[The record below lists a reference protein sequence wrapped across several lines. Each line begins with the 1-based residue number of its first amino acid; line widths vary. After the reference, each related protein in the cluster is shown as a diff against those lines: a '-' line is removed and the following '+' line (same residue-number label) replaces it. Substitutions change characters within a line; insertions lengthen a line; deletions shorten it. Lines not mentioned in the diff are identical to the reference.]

1 MKKVLLGIVGTLLVL
16 VITAGL
22 IFRANFVY
30 IDGEINNRDEKD
42 LYFVYM
48 PATRISELNRCK
60 NVEYLHVININS
72 EQIEKM
78 RVFEDLKYLR
88 LRNQLLDLNAP
99 EFEKINQFPKLVWLD
114 LLCYNVDLS
123 SLKNDSITHI
133 EFEGGKYT
141 FDDKGFLSGCPNLE
155 SLRIQ
160 NSTIK
165 GFITSIWNE
174 DYNNASY
181 TLEDSSFLSD
191 LDKVKTLVLDTM
203 IVEDIS
209 GILEMD
215 SLEELSLI
223 QCTIPE
229 EFKKALEDK
238 GIDVMIQGSQTY
250 IK

>member
-1 MKKVLLGIVGTLLVL
+1 MKKVILRIVGALLVL
-16 VITAGL
+16 AVAAGV
-22 IFRANFVY
+22 IFRVNFVY
-30 IDGEINNRDEKD
+30 IDGEIHNRNETD
-42 LYFVYM
+42 LYFIYM
-48 PATRISELNRCK
+48 PVTRISELNRCK
-60 NVEYLHVININS
+60 NVEYLHVININNK
-72 EQIEKM
+72 QIEKM
-78 RVFEDLKYLR
+78 RVFEELKYLR
-88 LRNQLLDLNAP
+88 LRNQLLDINAP
-99 EFEKINQFPKLVWLD
+99 EIEKINQFPKLIWLD
-114 LLCYNVDLS
+114 LLCYNADLS

-133 EFEGGKYT
+133 ELEGGKFT
-141 FDDKGFLSGCPNLE
+141 FDDKGFLSGCPDLE

-160 NSTIK
+160 NSTIND
-165 GFITSIWNE
+165 FITSIWDNE
-174 DYNNASY
+174 YNKASY

-238 GIDVMIQGSQTY
+238 GINVHELGITQDD
-250 IK
+250 

>member
-1 MKKVLLGIVGTLLVL
+1 MKKVLLGIVGGLLVL
-16 VITAGL
+16 AVAAGVIL
-22 IFRANFVY
+22 RENFVY
-30 IDGEINNRDEKD
+30 IDGEIHNRDETD
-42 LYFVYM
+42 LHFIYM

-60 NVEYLHVININS
+60 DVEYLHVINIDN

-78 RVFEDLKYLR
+78 RVFEELKYLR

-99 EFEKINQFPKLVWLD
+99 EIEKINQFPKLIWLD
-114 LLCYNVDLS
+114 LLCYNADLS
-123 SLKNDSITHI
+123 SLENDSITQI
-133 EFEGGKYT
+133 ELEGGKYT
-141 FDDKGFLSGCPNLE
+141 FDDKGFLSGCPELE

-191 LDKVKTLVLDTM
+191 LDKVKTLVLDDMT
-203 IVEDIS
+203 IEDVS

-229 EFKKALEDK
+229 EFKKELEDK
-238 GIDVMIQGSQTY
+238 GINIQEIVYT
-250 IK
+250 